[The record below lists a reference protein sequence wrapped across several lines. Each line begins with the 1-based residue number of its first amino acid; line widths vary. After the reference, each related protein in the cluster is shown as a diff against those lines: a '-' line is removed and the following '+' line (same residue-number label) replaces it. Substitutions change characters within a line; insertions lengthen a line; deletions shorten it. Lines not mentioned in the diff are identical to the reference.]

1 MIVLKLSGKID
12 SVRHHGGN
20 CYTRVIAPAD
30 DPYSRP
36 DVVEV
41 RSKAPVGSVGQM
53 VTLDCALHGYVRK
66 PYKFTDPQTGEI
78 RVVVPVDY
86 SLEVLV

>member
-1 MIVLKLSGKID
+1 MITFKLSGKID

-20 CYTRVIAPAD
+20 IYTRIISPAD

-41 RSKAPVGSVGQM
+41 RSKAPVGLVDQM
-53 VTLDCALHGYVRK
+53 VTVDCVLRGYVRK
-66 PYKFTDPQTGEI
+66 PYRFTDPQTGEI

>member
-1 MIVLKLSGKID
+1 MIALKLSGKVD

-20 CYTRVIAPAD
+20 IYTRIISPAD
-30 DPYSRP
+30 DPFSRP

-41 RSKAPVGSVGQM
+41 RSKAPIGLVDKM
-53 VTLDCALHGYVRK
+53 VTVDCALHGYVRK
-66 PYKFTDPQTGEI
+66 PYKVTDPQTGEI